1 MNRPGF
7 MLYFDR
13 LVPALAHLD
22 DAQAGI
28 LLRAIVEYAQAGTIP
43 TLDGLTSFAFD
54 MLRPGIDQD
63 GEAYERKWIHGNYM
77 TYARKCKGEGQ
88 TPISEEAY
96 REQLRESISNY
107 QLPKPTPEPKP
118 TPKSKRKGPAAPDR
132 ASDFSAFWA
141 AYPRKV
147 GKAAAEKAFLKVE
160 AQLHTLL
167 DAVEAQKRSPQWT
180 RDRGQFIPYPATWL
194 NQRRWEDETPE
205 AAPPVE
211 VPGIIHA

>member
-1 MNRPGF
+1 

-28 LLRAIVEYAQAGTIP
+28 LLRALVEYAQAGTIP
-43 TLDGLTSFAFD
+43 TLDGLTGFAFD

-63 GEAYERKWIHGNYM
+63 GEAYMRKWAHGNYM
-77 TYARKCKGEGQ
+77 TYARKCKETGQ
-88 TPISEEAY
+88 SPVSEDEY
-96 REQLRESISNY
+96 RKQLLESSSNY
-107 QLPKPTPEPKP
+107 QLPKPTPKPKP
-118 TPKSKRKGPAAPDR
+118 TATASPKSKTKQNTPAAPDR
-132 ASDFSAFWA
+132 ASDFSTFWT

-160 AQLHTLL
+160 APLQTLL

-180 RDRGQFIPYPATWL
+180 RDGGQFIPYPATWL
-194 NQRRWEDETPE
+194 NQRRWEDEIAE
-205 AAPPVE
+205 ATPPVE
-211 VPGIIHA
+211 LPGIVHA